1 MDVTNATDKT
11 LQQQIE
17 QAMYDTNQ
25 LRVGAIVRLGPWT
38 GRIVDILVSETTG
51 ERYGRVRFVKHAAGV
66 TEVHPLGEFKP
77 AALKQMRREVE
88 ARRAQIETAQKEL
101 LGQING
107 IGEKAVSSGVE

>member
-1 MDVTNATDKT
+1 MDVTSAADKT

-17 QAMYDTNQ
+17 QAVYDTNE

-38 GRIVDILVSETTG
+38 GRLVDTLVSEITG

-66 TEVHPLGEFKP
+66 TEVHPLGEFKS
-77 AALKQMRREVE
+77 ATLKQMRREIE
-88 ARRAQIETAQKEL
+88 ARQAQIEAAQKEL
-101 LGQING
+101 LEQVNE